1 MHNKKPLVI
10 SVCILLIL
18 CLALAAIVLLG
29 GWKIKIT
36 LHGDSPMTLSYGTKW
51 EDPGGVRHRVPGG
64 FHRRAHLPFWRQ
76 PEG

>member
-51 EDPGGVRHRVPGG
+51 EDPGATAVLTCRFG
-64 FHRRAHLPFWRQ
+64 RQ

>member
-36 LHGDSPMTLSYGTKW
+36 LHGDSPMTLRPTEQSGRI
-51 EDPGGVRHRVPGG
+51 PVPPPCSP
-64 FHRRAHLPFWRQ
+64 AVLAAT
-76 PEG
+76 